1 MRILSLRPKIT
12 LINNVKKIMQ
22 TPWFLLNYFE
32 TLFQHTAYCCACR
45 FWHFDTNSRFL
56 LDFSG
61 VTIMFTV
68 MMTLM
73 WPHCVCFYL
82 WGFRL
87 DLARQWRCGCPLR
100 ERATIY
106 ATLQQLVQ
114 HMLQQNV
121 LNIISK
127 QYPSMSTVFIIVVQW
142 QYLIV
147 QWLWLLLVQCAVCG
161 CHCCYH
167 CYYC

>member
-1 MRILSLRPKIT
+1 MLLIAVHVDLS
-12 LINNVKKIMQ
+12 V
-22 TPWFLLNYFE
+22 
-32 TLFQHTAYCCACR
+32 C
-45 FWHFDTNSRFL
+45 WHFDTNSRFL

-106 ATLQQLVQ
+106 ETLPQLVQ

-127 QYPSMSTVFIIVVQW
+127 QYPSMSTVVMIVVQW

-167 CYYC
+167 CYYCYCCSVCYCCWRQ